1 MTLSL
6 KPLDSLCES
15 PLICGFCFCFHGF
28 NRGIAQDISK
38 LYIID
43 SYGYLYGVFWR
54 KMRPEFAYY
63 LHFHETRHSLSPTKG
78 RRPAGGEPTNVGHQS
93 SGHPTFPATF
103 WCRPL
108 RTFTTTT

>member
-15 PLICGFCFCFHGF
+15 PLICGFCLCFHGF

-78 RRPAGGEPTNVGHQS
+78 RRPAGGEPTI
-93 SGHPTFPATF
+93 SGAVEMLVNLGENGP
-103 WCRPL
+103 
-108 RTFTTTT
+108 